1 MSIFL
6 MQRNLCLQSYMGQL
20 PLDLGTFFRRR
31 KILCF
36 DSSLGQSWLKA
47 FRSYNYQHSLKEKSY

>member
-1 MSIFL
+1 

-47 FRSYNYQHSLKEKSY
+47 FRSYNYQHSLKEKGY